1 MRHQSTSISIKALQ
15 ELPSFFAP
23 ILQCPQLRIPPPQ
36 RWYLPSC
43 SQMWCGSAQTYCRIH
58 SSSCDAAF
66 AAIQPHKKFCNQ
78 AAQLSSLLLLPL
90 SCHVAERTS
99 AKLWLLATIQR
110 CDAQIRLKEMSIL
123 IYVHYI
129 SSASTSHMFA
139 SLCSTA
145 EMAPLV
151 MFIQVTD
158 KDRTPPKLDPHLWRS
173 LISNSKWSG
182 RNPKKYKKKTL
193 TAKKDMMFELHRKL
207 FCKLQSL
214 NCNSSILFLKFK
226 WVQQSAISWRRLI
239 PQKSPMTPMNTSQTP
254 HKVKPI
260 HSEETRPKLGTPS
273 SPSGQNSGF
282 PPCYEG
288 FLATL
293 RSPERHWGGDAP
305 RSRRS
310 DGWARWNAYIDPWP
324 HRGDFHM

>member
-1 MRHQSTSISIKALQ
+1 MVAEKYQTCKDSKHATKNKSLEYVHQDVMRHQSTSISIKALP

-43 SQMWCGSAQTYCRIH
+43 SQMWCSSAQTYCRIH

-66 AAIQPHKKFCNQ
+66 AVIQPPKKFCNQ
-78 AAQLSSLLLLPL
+78 ATQLSSLHLLPL

-99 AKLWLLATIQR
+99 AKLWLRATIRRQYR
-110 CDAQIRLKEMSIL
+110 TVTHKSDLKKCSL
-123 IYVHYI
+123 QSKTYI

-173 LISNSKWSG
+173 LISNSKRSG
-182 RNPKKYKKKTL
+182 RNQKNTKRKHWQRKKISCLSCTESCF
-193 TAKKDMMFELHRKL
+193 AN
-207 FCKLQSL
+207 CSL
-214 NCNSSILFLKFK
+214 
-226 WVQQSAISWRRLI
+226 
-239 PQKSPMTPMNTSQTP
+239 
-254 HKVKPI
+254 
-260 HSEETRPKLGTPS
+260 
-273 SPSGQNSGF
+273 
-282 PPCYEG
+282 
-288 FLATL
+288 
-293 RSPERHWGGDAP
+293 
-305 RSRRS
+305 
-310 DGWARWNAYIDPWP
+310 
-324 HRGDFHM
+324 